1 MILIDKS
8 KDFQTIILT
17 LSELSD
23 GLIGEYVLKLN
34 SDSDRKEYSISLPEN
49 NSLFPERF
57 DLFNIE
63 TSVFESL
70 NDGFYSYAVLL
81 NDVVIERG
89 KAQVKSPSNQ
99 SDNIIQPNSSN
110 EILIYG
116 E

>member
-23 GLIGEYVLKLN
+23 GLIGDYILKLT
-34 SDSDRKEYSISLPEN
+34 SDRDRKEYLINLPEN
-49 NSLFPERF
+49 TSSFPERF
-57 DLFNIE
+57 DLFKIE

-70 NDGFYSYAVLL
+70 NDGFYAYQVLL
-81 NDVVIERG
+81 NDLVIERG
-89 KAQVKSPSNQ
+89 KAQIKSPSNP
-99 SDNIIQPNSSN
+99 SEIIIQANSSN